1 MGKYFVMS
9 LKFNKSSAS
18 DFGFKPY
25 GEKYAINP
33 NDNSLWMKK
42 NYMIWGGALKMGIV
56 GSHFRIITPYFH

>member
-33 NDNSLWMKK
+33 NDNSLI
-42 NYMIWGGALKMGIV
+42 YMIWGGALKMGIV
-56 GSHFRIITPYFH
+56 GSHFRILTPYFH

>member
-42 NYMIWGGALKMGIV
+42 
-56 GSHFRIITPYFH
+56 II